1 MTEGPLRG
9 EAFLASLKGASVTVI
24 GLARE
29 TTAVVR
35 LLHAAGAHV
44 RVEPVFTTADLT
56 GEQLIVITAAA
67 SLDSSALTAARA
79 AGVTVLG
86 DLDLGWCATEADA
99 IAVAGGP
106 VARAAVRFARAV
118 LARPGGRSSR
128 PAEASRSWWRA
139 RPDSAA
145 TGSCSSSRRPAQLAT
160 AQLFRPRV
168 AAVVGGIGGHLSSI
182 EWLFARQTPN
192 DCVVLDA
199 DNADTRTLARHARSR
214 VLWCSATGAV
224 DHGVYVARDRITA
237 RFADHV
243 EDICPVEGVP
253 RHLMPAAL
261 AAVACAL
268 WAGMAPDTIGAA
280 LIPGGSERS
289 SAPRP
294 RDRPRSPRRS
304 TCGRPAAFTS
314 RSGAPDASENPA
326 GLLALR
332 DRPRAGVHGRGD
344 DLFRERHRGR
354 GPLPRSVLLPQAP
367 GILGGPRLRRAL
379 DRAAQRRSPPR
390 EVRAAAAGP
399 LRTAAGPRA
408 HSRPRGL
415 DQRLAPLAPTRSAL
429 VPAGGGAAK
438 LALVVYL
445 AVFLARKR
453 EELDDFWHGVV
464 PPLAVGGTLAALVL
478 LQPDLGSAITLLVLT
493 IGLLFLAGAR
503 ASWLAM
509 LAVPA
514 LPLAALAVWIA
525 PYRMRRVFAF
535 LDPWQ
540 DPRGSGFQIIQSW
553 LAFGSGGTLG
563 RGIGESRQKLFYLPE
578 AHTDFIFAI
587 VGEELGFIGAS
598 AVVLLF
604 VALIWRG
611 LRIGLRAADPFG
623 AYLALG
629 ITVLVATQTLVNL
642 GVVTGLLPTKGL
654 PLPYLSFGGSA
665 LLVTMLGTGVLLNIS
680 QDARV

>member
-56 GEQLIVITAAA
+56 AEQLIVITAAA

-118 LARPGGRSSR
+118 LSRPGR
-128 PAEASRSWWRA
+128 PILTSGGSEPELVASAPGFGGNGLLLVEPS
-139 RPDSAA
+139 
-145 TGSCSSSRRPAQLAT
+145 PAQLAT

-253 RHLMPAAL
+253 RHVMPAAL

-280 LIPGGSERS
+280 LIPGRLGALVRPTSEGPTAVA
-289 SAPRP
+289 APV
-294 RDRPRSPRRS
+294 DLW
-304 TCGRPAAFTS
+304 TS
-314 RSGAPDASENPA
+314 RRIH
-326 GLLALR
+326 L
-332 DRPRAGVHGRGD
+332 
-344 DLFRERHRGR
+344 
-354 GPLPRSVLLPQAP
+354 SV
-367 GILGGPRLRRAL
+367 
-379 DRAAQRRSPPR
+379 
-390 EVRAAAAGP
+390 
-399 LRTAAGPRA
+399 
-408 HSRPRGL
+408 
-415 DQRLAPLAPTRSAL
+415 
-429 VPAGGGAAK
+429 
-438 LALVVYL
+438 
-445 AVFLARKR
+445 
-453 EELDDFWHGVV
+453 
-464 PPLAVGGTLAALVL
+464 GT
-478 LQPDLGSAITLLVLT
+478 P
-493 IGLLFLAGAR
+493 
-503 ASWLAM
+503 
-509 LAVPA
+509 
-514 LPLAALAVWIA
+514 
-525 PYRMRRVFAF
+525 
-535 LDPWQ
+535 
-540 DPRGSGFQIIQSW
+540 
-553 LAFGSGGTLG
+553 
-563 RGIGESRQKLFYLPE
+563 
-578 AHTDFIFAI
+578 
-587 VGEELGFIGAS
+587 
-598 AVVLLF
+598 
-604 VALIWRG
+604 
-611 LRIGLRAADPFG
+611 
-623 AYLALG
+623 
-629 ITVLVATQTLVNL
+629 
-642 GVVTGLLPTKGL
+642 
-654 PLPYLSFGGSA
+654 
-665 LLVTMLGTGVLLNIS
+665 
-680 QDARV
+680 